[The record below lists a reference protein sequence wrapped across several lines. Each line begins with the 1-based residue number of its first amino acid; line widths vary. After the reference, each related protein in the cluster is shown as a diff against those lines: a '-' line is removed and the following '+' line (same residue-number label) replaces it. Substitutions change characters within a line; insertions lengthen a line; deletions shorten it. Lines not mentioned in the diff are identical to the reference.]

1 MANQT
6 QQATR
11 EFDVVRFMQMYQKA
25 QRLSPEAYG
34 YLCGVIDFLSIADN
48 GKLDFLL
55 KTKQEESTNE

>member
-34 YLCGVIDFLSIADN
+34 YLCGVIDFFVNSRQRQAGLFTEN
-48 GKLDFLL
+48 KTGGKH
-55 KTKQEESTNE
+55 K